1 MFWHKIN
8 FDLQFASVVRSATR
22 TRREIDGMT
31 IAIESEGRQTT
42 ISPCGCTFRITMS
55 SRMNSYNFFAGGMRK
70 RKRKTRTKTRTRTRT
85 RTTMEIVVIDVA
97 MSATDARSAHVG
109 RIAAKRMTKRTVTRT
124 GSESERTARVALSR
138 SSRRSRILA
147 EESLHL
153 QESIRK

>member
-1 MFWHKIN
+1 M
-8 FDLQFASVVRSATR
+8 QFASVVRSATR

-31 IAIESEGRQTT
+31 IAIGSEGRQTT
-42 ISPCGCTFRITMS
+42 TSPCGCTFRITTS

-70 RKRKTRTKTRTRTRT
+70 RKRKTRTKTRTRTRTRT

-147 EESLHL
+147 EGSLHL